1 MRISDMLFETAQE
14 LWDEAAEKSFVK
26 EMAEGSL
33 DEGLF
38 RRYMIQDYLYLL
50 DYIDTLRLIQS
61 RTDDADSYPIPRPEM
76 RCVLHMPDNQITKE
90 RSTQANG

>member
-1 MRISDMLFETAQE
+1 MKISDMLYQAAPD
-14 LWDEAAEKSFVK
+14 LWDEAADKPFVK
-26 EMAEGSL
+26 AMAEGSL

-61 RTDDADSYPIPRPEM
+61 RTEDAEM
-76 RCVLHMPDNQITKE
+76 KAFYAFCWAPGRHNIL
-90 RSTQANG
+90 